1 MYRLDDIEPA
11 ITAFTPRRDP
21 QRRQRRRSAVTLLLR
36 ERPRTGV
43 NVLMIQR
50 AERVGDPW
58 SGHMAFPGGR
68 MDADDRH
75 SFAAAARECREEVGF
90 DVEHSAH
97 YLGRLSDLETHLR
110 SGTSSMLVTPFLFAL
125 PDDPL
130 LAPNH
135 EVAEIVWVPLSFLAD
150 LGNRRRMRL
159 QRDVG
164 ELDLPCYWYRG
175 KQIWG
180 LSLGML
186 DELLGLIS
194 VGHPEPV
201 RPDPESGIPR

>member
-1 MYRLDDIEPA
+1 M
-11 ITAFTPRRDP
+11 
-21 QRRQRRRSAVTLLLR
+21 LLR

-50 AERVGDPW
+50 AERPGDPW

-75 SFAAAARECREEVGF
+75 SFAAAVRECREEIGF
-90 DVEHSAH
+90 DVEHAAD
-97 YLGRLSDLETHLR
+97 YLGRLSDLTTHLLT
-110 SGTSSMLVTPFLFAL
+110 GGFSMLVTPFVFAL
-125 PDDPL
+125 PDDPV

-135 EVAEIVWVPLSFLAD
+135 EVAEVVWVPLSFLAD
-150 LGNRRRMRL
+150 LGNRRRMRM
-159 QRDVG
+159 QRDDL
-164 ELDLPCYWYRG
+164 EFELPCYWYRG

-186 DELLGLIS
+186 DELLGLLS
-194 VGHPEPV
+194 AEHPEPV